1 MRKKLRQS
9 RIILEKMY
17 ICSLF
22 LWKKQERRKYG
33 EDDRVKKKERNNRR
47 ECECFTDAAVFIIHR
62 LKLKDY
68 KVNSALFDCESS
80 ECVNAARAT
89 PGHLALLTDTGV

>member
-1 MRKKLRQS
+1 MRKKLGQS

-17 ICSLF
+17 ICSLC

-47 ECECFTDAAVFIIHR
+47 ECECFTDAAVFIRHR

-68 KVNSALFDCESS
+68 KVNSAFT
-80 ECVNAARAT
+80 AR
-89 PGHLALLTDTGV
+89 VQSV